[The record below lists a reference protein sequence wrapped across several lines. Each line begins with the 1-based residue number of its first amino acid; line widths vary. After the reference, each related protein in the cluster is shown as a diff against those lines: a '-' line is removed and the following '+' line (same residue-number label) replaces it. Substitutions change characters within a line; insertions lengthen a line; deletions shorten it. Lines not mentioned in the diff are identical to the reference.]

1 MNHLLS
7 QSAPKSTL
15 PEQTRA
21 AALTVEVMN
30 DLDTGQPMLL
40 ASTEA
45 NQGDLQVVTPA
56 QVLAKVN
63 EQRAKLDRIEALA
76 NEYAA
81 RVVIPAF
88 VEAYNIELI
97 ETSLAGLTKTDPDL
111 ASRFT
116 ALSALKTDGTF
127 IVVVPEGQAPILRL
141 AAVRELIENLQAQ
154 AEAA

>member
-1 MNHLLS
+1 MNQSLS
-7 QSAPKSTL
+7 TSTPKSTL

-21 AALTVEVMN
+21 AALSVDVMN

-63 EQRAKLDRIEALA
+63 EQRAQLDRIEALA

-81 RVVIPAF
+81 TVVLPAF
-88 VEAYNIELI
+88 IEAHDIELI
-97 ETSLAGLTKTDPDL
+97 ETSLDGLVEVDPDL

-116 ALSALKTDGTF
+116 AYSALMADGTF
-127 IVVVPEGQAPILRL
+127 IVGVPEGQNPIVRL
-141 AAVRELIENLQAQ
+141 AAVRDLVRTLQTKAD
-154 AEAA
+154 AA

>member
-1 MNHLLS
+1 MSHLAIPS
-7 QSAPKSTL
+7 PTPSTL
-15 PEQTRA
+15 PEETRRA
-21 AALTVEVMN
+21 ALSVEVMN

-63 EQRAKLDRIEALA
+63 EQRAQLDRIEALA

-81 RVVIPAF
+81 AVVLPAF
-88 VEAYNIELI
+88 LEAYGIEMI
-97 ETSLAGLTKTDPDL
+97 ETSLAGLTKADPGL

-141 AAVRELIENLQAQ
+141 AAVRELIHDLRAQ
-154 AEAA
+154 ADAA